1 MARPTVIPGKFSG
14 EESWDQW
21 IFHFESAADINKW
34 DAAAK
39 LQWLKISL
47 TGRALASFQ
56 RLSPQ
61 SIADYKTA
69 KETLQ
74 ERFEPSCRRER
85 YQTELQT
92 AKRKKEEGWADLAD
106 RLRIMSQKGYPDLE
120 DKAGAERV
128 PVAYR
133 QLSSSFRCTA
143 EKASYAR
150 YCCKR
155 NIGNRVLRGLGYSII

>member
-1 MARPTVIPGKFSG
+1 MARPTVTPGKFSG

-106 RLRIMSQKGYPDLE
+106 RLRIIWHRKGIQTSKTKP
-120 DKAGAERV
+120 R
-128 PVAYR
+128 
-133 QLSSSFRCTA
+133 SSWR
-143 EKASYAR
+143 
-150 YCCKR
+150 
-155 NIGNRVLRGLGYSII
+155 